1 MGINGVPRTVFAINK
16 INEIKIFL
24 DFSIPVVNSTEQII
38 NLAHVNSG
46 EIVSIRDRNHGNR
59 RFVFALKNIPVTK
72 IITVELQASLIIGKT
87 GTPVSPVSPLIFLY
101 DSTKP
106 AVGLSTSSPS
116 ITKEPNINVIVEF
129 TKPVFGFEASMVE
142 VDGGR
147 LTRQVHMVNKTQF

>member
-1 MGINGVPRTVFAINK
+1 MDN
-16 INEIKIFL
+16 L
-24 DFSIPVVNSTEQII
+24 QI
-38 NLAHVNSG
+38 LL
-46 EIVSIRDRNHGNR
+46 E
-59 RFVFALKNIPVTK
+59 
-72 IITVELQASLIIGKT
+72 
-87 GTPVSPVSPLIFLY
+87 